1 MIHNLFVSHFFSR
14 LVALGISLFM
24 ILNQVVV
31 ISRFQKSQTFY
42 LTRNLKNMCWQ
53 MEKWRFWCM
62 LDMCH
67 RSLACWKRR
76 CMIRKQ
82 FWHTELLAENRL
94 IYVHRYRDG
103 SAWSCAWKLDFGFYK
118 FHHEELLAWFFG
130 KIRFLW
136 CLKIQFQVP
145 NLSLSVQDL
154 VYLAAFSYK
163 GVYIIPIYLFPLLPS
178 LLPNKKYFNVWKT
191 ISLA

>member
-1 MIHNLFVSHFFSR
+1 MHLKKKLLAFGESDFQDVCMIVCSKNCN
-14 LVALGISLFM
+14 
-24 ILNQVVV
+24 ILLD
-31 ISRFQKSQTFY
+31 SDP
-42 LTRNLKNMCWQ
+42 LKNICWQ

-103 SAWSCAWKLDFGFYK
+103 SAWSCTWNLDFGFYK
-118 FHHEELLAWFFG
+118 FHHEDLLAWSFS
-130 KIRFLW
+130 KIRFCDAWKSNFRYLI
-136 CLKIQFQVP
+136 CHYQCKI
-145 NLSLSVQDL
+145 
-154 VYLAAFSYK
+154 
-163 GVYIIPIYLFPLLPS
+163 
-178 LLPNKKYFNVWKT
+178 
-191 ISLA
+191 

>member
-1 MIHNLFVSHFFSR
+1 MWVKWSIIYLFHISFFKV
-14 LVALGISLFM
+14 VALGNSLFM
-24 ILNQVVV
+24 ILNQVVL
-31 ISRFQKSQTFY
+31 ICRLQKSQTFY

-103 SAWSCAWKLDFGFYK
+103 SAWSCTWKLDFGFYK
-118 FHHEELLAWFFG
+118 FHHEDLLAWSFS
-130 KIRFLW
+130 KIRFCDAWKSNFRYLICHYLW
-136 CLKIQFQVP
+136 
-145 NLSLSVQDL
+145 QDL

-163 GVYIIPIYLFPLLPS
+163 D
-178 LLPNKKYFNVWKT
+178 T
-191 ISLA
+191 